1 MRKQKP
7 IVEYR
12 WEAYNPDTGAVAKK
26 GPVRTELSKVLKYAD
41 EIRGGI
47 DGTVDGWNPAPYWD
61 GLKIRV
67 ITRVISPW
75 TELQLQDTEVQV

>member
-41 EIRGGI
+41 
-47 DGTVDGWNPAPYWD
+47 
-61 GLKIRV
+61 
-67 ITRVISPW
+67 
-75 TELQLQDTEVQV
+75 